1 KIRAVPIPNLY
12 EDQNSKF
19 IYPNN
24 NQLPKQLIRLQP
36 LQLESDDPQYDM
48 DEVDHNW
55 FHNSARSL
63 CPDLTYLEYETI
75 IDKLENASTRTL
87 VSLDE
92 ARALFASSTPP
103 IINDLHINTVYEFWY
118 KRRTTRGKRLKPRLL
133 TERDIKEEKGKHHPY
148 VAFRRRVEK
157 MTTRK
162 NRKNDEQAY
171 MSMLKLRS
179 SFETVV
185 KLTNLI
191 KLRETTKVSWLE
203 CALAIFQARC
213 ESKPDDETT
222 STTQSS
228 TSSLSTNHDRHHH
241 ARSHLKTSSL
251 INNNSSLTAIQRQQ
265 LLTQLLRIENHKK
278 NPLTSST
285 LAGLLQTPIQSRSLS
300 NDSMFH

>member
-1 KIRAVPIPNLY
+1 LY

-185 KLTNLI
+185 
-191 KLRETTKVSWLE
+191 
-203 CALAIFQARC
+203 
-213 ESKPDDETT
+213 
-222 STTQSS
+222 
-228 TSSLSTNHDRHHH
+228 
-241 ARSHLKTSSL
+241 
-251 INNNSSLTAIQRQQ
+251 
-265 LLTQLLRIENHKK
+265 
-278 NPLTSST
+278 
-285 LAGLLQTPIQSRSLS
+285 
-300 NDSMFH
+300 